1 MAGVA
6 FKIHFYSICF
16 YYSVHW
22 TIWQAILFSHFR
34 LLRVCNNKRN
44 KKHWTDVGITFCDLL
59 QLLYFCVWF
68 YLIIDFLSF
77 LRPLH
82 GKEIDFS
89 TDVTVKL
96 IANENFIYFC
106 YILLGKKIVEI
117 QNDGWAMNGGREN
130 SDEHLKYCRRAA
142 ASRKIDRGCHVVSV
156 SIYILRLLRD
166 WRLSLLL
173 QQLATFYI

>member
-59 QLLYFCVWF
+59 QFLYFCVWF

-117 QNDGWAMNGGREN
+117 QNDGWARRWMEDVKIAMNTWNIVGE
-130 SDEHLKYCRRAA
+130 
-142 ASRKIDRGCHVVSV
+142 
-156 SIYILRLLRD
+156 
-166 WRLSLLL
+166 LLL
-173 QQLATFYI
+173 FVRLTGVVM